1 MNQYMI
7 SNRVHGLSSKGLVR
21 LLILHSAILIFL
33 VSCKQPSVHQT
44 SEIAAKV
51 GDQILLKK
59 DIPDIIFANCT
70 QADSEK
76 VVKKY
81 ITTWVKN
88 KLLMEK
94 AEKNLSSMQILDVNK
109 QLEETKSALMIYKYE
124 QEMIRQRLDTIV
136 SDNEIQSY
144 YDKHQNNF
152 ILRKNIVKAL
162 YIKVPRTAPNIDN
175 VRKWY
180 RSDDNRDLNS
190 LESYS
195 YQFANKFDD
204 FNENWVYFDLV
215 LSRIPKIVTNQERF
229 LRRNKFIEE
238 SDSSYF
244 YFVNLREYKLRFT
257 VSPSE
262 FVRSQINSVIQNQR
276 KIRFIK
282 DLENNLYN
290 DALNRSEF
298 VIY

>member
-1 MNQYMI
+1 MI
-7 SNRVHGLSSKGLVR
+7 FNRSHSLSLKGLLS
-21 LLILHSAILIFL
+21 LLILHFVIFISI
-33 VSCKQPSVHQT
+33 VSCKQPSTHQT
-44 SEIAAKV
+44 SEIVARV
-51 GDQILLKK
+51 NDHILLKK
-59 DIPDIIFANCT
+59 DIPDMVPAGSI
-70 QADSEK
+70 QPDSEK
-76 VVKKY
+76 IVKKY
-81 ITTWVKN
+81 ITSWVKD
-88 KLLMEK
+88 KLLVEK
-94 AEKNLSSMQILDVNK
+94 AKKNLSAQQILDVTQ
-109 QLEETKSALMIYKYE
+109 QLEETRSALMIYKYE

-136 SDNEIQSY
+136 SDNEIKSY

-152 ILRKNIVKAL
+152 ILTKNIVKAL

-180 RSDDNRDLNS
+180 RSDDNNNLNS

-215 LSRIPKIVTNQERF
+215 LSKIPKIVTNQERF
-229 LRRNKFIEE
+229 LRRNKFIEV
-238 SDSSYF
+238 SDSSYY
-244 YFVNLREYKLRFT
+244 YFVSLREYKLRFT

-262 FVRSQINSVIQNQR
+262 FVRSQIKSVIQNQR